1 MPSAKEK
8 AIPPDAIGQTVLV
21 VDDDAEVRAVVMEYL
36 GLHGFH
42 VLEAANGLE
51 ALLQVKRERPQAIIL
66 DLAMPRLG
74 GIETLKR
81 IVKFDPT
88 IAVVVV
94 TGESDPDLHRQ
105 ASLLGA
111 RAVLQKPVE
120 LPALLPALTGHRRS
134 QPDPEPRTEHH
145 RDTEPAPARPDTS
158 RGSVLVVD
166 DEPGVREML
175 SEFAT
180 LKGYMV
186 HTVSSGAEAVRAVA
200 QDPPDVV
207 LLDVEMPGLAGP
219 DALIAIRAVA
229 PDVKVIMVSGT
240 SDVALAQRALS
251 QGAFDYVTKPVDM
264 EYLARSLETA
274 LAMRRLER

>member
-1 MPSAKEK
+1 
-8 AIPPDAIGQTVLV
+8 VLV
-21 VDDDAEVRAVVMEYL
+21 VDDDEEVRAVLTEYL
-36 GLHGFH
+36 RLHGFH

-74 GIETLKR
+74 GIDALKR

-88 IAVVVV
+88 IVVVV
-94 TGESDPDLHRQ
+94 ATGETDPDVHRQ

-111 RAVLQKPVE
+111 RAILPKPVD
-120 LPALLPALTGHRRS
+120 LPALLPALAASKRS
-134 QPDPEPRTEHH
+134 QPGPEPRVERP
-145 RDTEPAPARPDTS
+145 RDTAPASATRDSS

-166 DEPGVREML
+166 DEPDTREML

-180 LKGYMV
+180 MKGYTV
-186 HTVSSGAEAVRAVA
+186 RAVSSGAEAVRAVA
-200 QDPPDVV
+200 QNPPDVV
-207 LLDVEMPGLAGP
+207 LLDIEMPGLAGP

-240 SDVALAQRALS
+240 SDAALAQRALAN
-251 QGAFDYVTKPVDM
+251 GAFDYVTKPVDM
-264 EYLARSLETA
+264 EHLAQSVDTA
-274 LAMRRLER
+274 VMMKRLED